1 MSSTNE
7 LHVLKANE
15 EDHKVFK
22 VVERN
27 EGALQHGDGGV
38 NH

>member
-1 MSSTNE
+1 MTTST
-7 LHVLKANE
+7 
-15 EDHKVFK
+15 DTQDFK
-22 VVERN
+22 LVERN